1 MTVVIEDASW
11 DVLPTEGSE
20 VAAFDKAGNLIG
32 SAIYSSPVT
41 VLTVWGDDAMTSEK
55 EGSLVSE
62 TVSFKVFTSG
72 DVRDF
77 TVTEWA
83 EGSSTYLVDAIN
95 VASSIE
101 INTVVADSNSSDR
114 VLVKVINVLGQE
126 VELNDESFKGE
137 VLFNVYDD
145 GSVEQ
150 FVK

>member
-1 MTVVIEDASW
+1 M
-11 DVLPTEGSE
+11 
-20 VAAFDKAGNLIG
+20 IG

-41 VLTVWGDDAMTSEK
+41 VVTVWGDDAMTSEK

-62 TVSFKVFTSG
+62 AVSFKVFTSG
-72 DVRDF
+72 NVLDF

-83 EGSSTYLVDAIN
+83 EGSSTYNVDAIN

-101 INTVVADSNSSDR
+101 INTVVADAISSDR

-126 VELNDESFKGE
+126 VQLNDESFKGE
-137 VLFNVYDD
+137 ILFNVYDD

>member
-1 MTVVIEDASW
+1 
-11 DVLPTEGSE
+11 
-20 VAAFDKAGNLIG
+20 
-32 SAIYSSPVT
+32 
-41 VLTVWGDDAMTSEK
+41 MTSAK
-55 EGSLVSE
+55 EGSIVSE
-62 TVSFKVFTSG
+62 VVSFKVYTSG

-83 EGSSTYLVDAIN
+83 EGSSAYHVDAIN

-101 INTVVADSNSSDR
+101 INTLVADAISSDR
-114 VLVKVINVLGQE
+114 VLLKVINVLGQE
-126 VELNDESFKGE
+126 VQLNDESFKGE